1 MDTMYSLADKV
12 VSEYCHLIE
21 QQRLDQRT
29 IEDKMHEYKAGYFFT
44 DSGNKRYPD
53 YVMTAVNMAQYGA
66 YKIKTRELLET
77 VYLYNGE
84 YYSTHKN
91 TKFKTTNDL
100 RDIIG
105 SMALFQEAGAKIL
118 TVYKDTGVVYF
129 DQENTNKG

>member
-1 MDTMYSLADKV
+1 MITMYDLADKV

-21 QQRLDQRT
+21 QQQHT
-29 IEDKMHEYKAGYFFT
+29 QQYIENRMHGYKREFFFT
-44 DSGNKRYPD
+44 ESGNKRYPD
-53 YVMTAVNMAQYGA
+53 YVMTAVNMAQYSA

-100 RDIIG
+100 RDILG
-105 SMALFQEAGAKIL
+105 GMSLYKEAGAKIL
-118 TVYKDTGVVYF
+118 TVYKDTGKVYF
-129 DQENTNKG
+129 DSEEA